1 MRFGIATVTA
11 LAVTL
16 TMMAA
21 QAVVAEES
29 GSYRSLRSYRHDYIT
44 VDHGGRTFTG
54 GTLKGTMTII
64 ESSGGPFVEGA
75 NSYSE
80 CLGFSRNSVD
90 GIYVEAPCTDTD
102 TSGDLMYT
110 RAVRNEGDIGVVG
123 GEGVWELL
131 GGTGNYEG
139 IAGSCSYRI
148 EYLQGGVAVV
158 HADCTW
164 RRS

>member
-1 MRFGIATVTA
+1 
-11 LAVTL
+11 
-16 TMMAA
+16 
-21 QAVVAEES
+21 
-29 GSYRSLRSYRHDYIT
+29 
-44 VDHGGRTFTG
+44 
-54 GTLKGTMTII
+54 
-64 ESSGGPFVEGA
+64 
-75 NSYSE
+75 
-80 CLGFSRNSVD
+80 
-90 GIYVEAPCTDTD
+90 
-102 TSGDLMYT
+102 MYT